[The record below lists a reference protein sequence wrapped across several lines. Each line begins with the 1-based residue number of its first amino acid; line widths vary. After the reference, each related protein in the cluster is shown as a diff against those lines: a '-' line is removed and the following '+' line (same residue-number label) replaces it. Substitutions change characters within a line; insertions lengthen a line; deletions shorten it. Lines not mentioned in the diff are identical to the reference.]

1 MTEDIKLQNIFF
13 ALKFNSLL
21 QTEIKKYDKR
31 TDFHV
36 FAILLADIKNRLDLP
51 CKAERITIK

>member
-13 ALKFNSLL
+13 ALKFNPLL
-21 QTEIKKYDKR
+21 QTEIKKYDKQ

-36 FAILLADIKNRLDLP
+36 FAILLA
-51 CKAERITIK
+51 EV